1 MLLMTNGNWLGLKT
15 SRDGN
20 PGTAA
25 LVAKGIRDSDPRV
38 WRRGWE
44 LGGPVEGQGLGHPQ
58 PQSSCQEGPPSFS
71 ICFTVAVRAEFT
83 VSTVLHVFPRQ
94 TRRAQRRIHIF
105 PTSIHSHLRKEGE
118 GDHGGRFLWCF
129 SSTTGSAEA
138 LAKGW
143 EAAQGLEEEEGSP
156 GSSPGVPAELL
167 VAKGRDGHC
176 SHRRAPSTCT
186 RCQQCSVKASGID
199 LQV

>member
-1 MLLMTNGNWLGLKT
+1 MTNGNWLGLKT

-118 GDHGGRFLWCF
+118 GDHGGV
-129 SSTTGSAEA
+129 SSGVS
-138 LAKGW
+138 LQRQ
-143 EAAQGLEEEEGSP
+143 AAQRLWPKAGKLPRAWKRKRGP
-156 GSSPGVPAELL
+156 LVPPL
-167 VAKGRDGHC
+167 GF
-176 SHRRAPSTCT
+176 
-186 RCQQCSVKASGID
+186 
-199 LQV
+199 LQNC